1 MKSLLRL
8 ALAIL
13 FLPAAALAQDAATVL
28 SGTVT
33 TKEDGQPYPGAT
45 VSIPAL
51 ELTAKANRNGK
62 YEFRIP
68 ATIAK
73 GRTVDVRV
81 TAPGLAEKSAKAAL
95 ASGPVTLDFAM
106 ALGVSAQVTVGSRA
120 AGAEVEKSVPVSV
133 IPAAEIERVSASGE
147 IAQILEKLEPS
158 FNFPRTTISDGTD
171 TTRPATIRSLGPD
184 QFLVLLNGKRRHT
197 SALVNVNGTIGRGS
211 AGVDLNAIPAQAL
224 DRIELLKDGAAAQY
238 GSDAI
243 AGVLNL
249 GLRSGPAPLDLTAT
263 TGITT
268 HRDGA
273 VLDLNANGGFA
284 LGTGSINV
292 TAEFRRRNATNRAG
306 DDPRAQGA
314 RDAIT
319 QPNTRYGDPATTD
332 YLGFLNG
339 VFPLGADG
347 STSAYLFG
355 GASHRYA
362 DSAGN
367 FRRALQATNWPSIY
381 PNGFLP
387 KITPTTIDY
396 SATAGVRGVLAQHWF
411 WDASVQY
418 GRNQFDFKVVDSLNA
433 SLGPTLPPNQTE
445 FDAGSLVFGQFIGNL
460 DVNRQF
466 ALGLAGPLNFA
477 LGAEFR
483 NERYRQIAGEPA
495 SYIDG
500 GSKAQD
506 GTQSS
511 PGSQVFPGFRP
522 ANEIDTNRSSV
533 ALYADAEVDVTKQ
546 LRLGAAVRYEHFTD
560 FGNSTNYKG
569 TLRYEVLPWLVA
581 RGSASTGFRA
591 PSLQQSFFSTVSTNF
606 LNIGGVNQPFDILT
620 ARVDSPVARAL
631 GAQSLKPEDSVNFAG
646 GLVVSPDRNL
656 DLTVDYF
663 NIAIKDRI
671 IFSGNFTGAA
681 LNPILQ
687 PYGAVGVR
695 FFTNAIDTRTD
706 GVDVSAN
713 YRADMGSNGTLR
725 FLVAWAH
732 AQTSVTNIV
741 PTPSQ
746 LAAFQT
752 TLFDRLEV
760 RRLECGQ
767 PKDVVRGTMD
777 YSTGSLNAAFTA
789 TRYGSF
795 CGIANGS
802 GEAPFG
808 PGTSADQTF
817 PANWLVDV
825 EVSYAFSHL
834 RVAFGFQ
841 NLGDVTPDQ
850 TLFVNSNSG
859 INRYPNNSPYGYNGR
874 FAYTRL
880 SYRF

>member
-1 MKSLLRL
+1 MKRIF
-8 ALAIL
+8 AVAMAVL
-13 FLPAAALAQDAATVL
+13 FLPAAVHAQDAATVL
-28 SGTVT
+28 TGTVT

-45 VSIPAL
+45 VGIPAL
-51 ELTAKANRNGK
+51 ELTARADRNGR
-62 YEFRIP
+62 YEIRVP
-68 ATIAK
+68 AGIAR

-81 TAPGLAEKSAKAAL
+81 TAPGLAEKSAKATL
-95 ASGPVTLDFAM
+95 APGPVTLDFAM
-106 ALGVSAQVTVGSRA
+106 TLGVSAQVTVGSRA

-133 IPAAEIERVSASGE
+133 TSAAEIEKVSGSGE
-147 IAQILEKLEPS
+147 VAQILEKLEPS

-184 QFLVLLNGKRRHT
+184 QLLVLLNGKRRHT

-224 DRIELLKDGAAAQY
+224 DRIEVLKDGAAAQY

-249 GLRSGPAPLDLTAT
+249 GLRSGVAPLDVTAT
-263 TGITT
+263 AGTTT
-268 HRDGA
+268 HVDGA

-284 LGTGSINV
+284 VGAGSINV
-292 TAEFRRRNATNRAG
+292 TGEFRRRNATNRAG
-306 DDPRAQGA
+306 DDPRPQGA
-314 RDAIT
+314 RDPIT

-339 VFPLGADG
+339 VFPLSADG
-347 STSAYLFG
+347 SMSAYLFG

-367 FRRALQATNWPSIY
+367 FRRALQAQNWPTIY

-396 SATAGVRGVLAQHWF
+396 SATAGVRGVLASHWF

-433 SLGPTLPPNQTE
+433 SFGPTQPPNKTE
-445 FDAGSLVFGQFIGNL
+445 FDAGSLVFGQFIGNV
-460 DVNRQF
+460 DVTRAF
-466 ALGLAGPLNFA
+466 AVGLASPLNVA
-477 LGAEFR
+477 VGAEFR

-495 SYIDG
+495 SYADG

-506 GTQSS
+506 GTQAA
-511 PGSQVFPGFRP
+511 PGAQVFPGFRP
-522 ANEIDTNRSSV
+522 ANEIDTNRSNVS
-533 ALYADAEVDVTKQ
+533 LYADAEVDVTRA
-546 LRLGAAVRYEHFTD
+546 LRLGAAVRFEHYTD

-591 PSLQQSFFSTVSTNF
+591 PSLHQSYFSTVSTNF
-606 LNIGGVNQPFDILT
+606 LNVGGVNQPFDILT
-620 ARVDSPVARAL
+620 ARVDSAVAQAL
-631 GAQSLKPEDSVNFAG
+631 GARPLQPEDSVNFAG
-646 GLVVSPDRNL
+646 GLVVSPDRNF
-656 DLTVDYF
+656 DLTADYF
-663 NIAIKDRI
+663 NIAIRDRI

-687 PYGAVGVR
+687 PFGASGVR

-706 GVDVSAN
+706 GVDVTAT
-713 YRADMGSNGTLR
+713 YRADMGSQGALR

-732 AQTSVTNIV
+732 AETSVTNIV
-741 PTPSQ
+741 QTPPQ

-767 PKDVVRGTMD
+767 PKDVVRGTVD
-777 YSTGSLNAAFTA
+777 YSTGSLNAVLTA

-808 PGTSADQTF
+808 PGTAVDQTF

-825 EVSYAFSHL
+825 ELSYVFSHL
-834 RVAFGFQ
+834 RVAIGLQ
-841 NLGDVTPDQ
+841 NAGDVTPDQ
-850 TLFVNSNSG
+850 TLFLNSNSG
-859 INRYPNNSPYGYNGR
+859 INRFPNNSPYGYNGR

>member
-1 MKSLLRL
+1 MKRFL
-8 ALAIL
+8 AFAFAFVLAS
-13 FLPAAALAQDAATVL
+13 AAAQAQDSTTVL
-28 SGTVT
+28 SGRVT

-45 VSIPAL
+45 VAIPSL
-51 ELTAKANRNGK
+51 ELVAKADRNGR
-62 YEFRIP
+62 YEIRVP
-68 ATIAK
+68 AGIAK

-81 TAPGLAEKSAKAAL
+81 TAPGLAEKSTKVTL
-95 ASGPVTLDFAM
+95 APGPVAQDFAM

-120 AGAEVEKSVPVSV
+120 AGAEIEKAVPVEV
-133 IPAAEIERVSASGE
+133 FPASAIEKASGSGE
-147 IAQILEKLEPS
+147 VFQILEKLEPS

-171 TTRPATIRSLGPD
+171 TTRPASIRSLGPD
-184 QFLVLLNGKRRHT
+184 QFLVLLNGKRRHP

-224 DRIELLKDGAAAQY
+224 DRIEILKDGAAAQY

-249 GLRSGPAPLDLTAT
+249 GLRSGPAPLDVTVT

-268 HRDGA
+268 HGDGS
-273 VLDLNANGGFA
+273 VLDLNANGGFPV
-284 LGTGSINV
+284 GTGSINV
-292 TAEFRRRNATNRAG
+292 TGEFRRRNATNRAG
-306 DDPRAQGA
+306 DDPRAQGS
-314 RDAIT
+314 RDPIT
-319 QPNTRYGDPATTD
+319 QPDTRYGDPATTD

-339 VFPLGADG
+339 VFPLSADG
-347 STSAYLFG
+347 AVSAYLFG

-367 FRRALQATNWPSIY
+367 FRRALQAQNWRTIY

-396 SATAGVRGVLAQHWF
+396 SATAGVRGVLANHWF
-411 WDASVQY
+411 WDLSAQY
-418 GRNQFDFKVVDSLNA
+418 GRNQFDFKVVDSLNT
-433 SLGPTLPPNQTE
+433 SLGPTIPPNQTS
-445 FDAGSLVFGQFIGNL
+445 FDAGSLVFGQFLANL
-460 DVNRQF
+460 DVTRQF
-466 ALGLAGPLNFA
+466 SIGLAGPLNLA

-495 SYIDG
+495 SYVDG
-500 GSKAQD
+500 GVKAQD
-506 GTQSS
+506 GSAAP

-522 ANEIDTNRSSV
+522 ANEIDTNRSNVS
-533 ALYADAEVDVTKQ
+533 LYADAEVDVTKQ
-546 LRLGAAVRYEHFTD
+546 LRIGAAVRFEHYTD

-591 PSLQQSFFSTVSTNF
+591 PSLHQSYFSTVSTNF
-606 LNIGGVNQPFDILT
+606 LNINGVNQPFDILT
-620 ARVDSPVARAL
+620 ARVDSGVAQAL
-631 GAQSLKPEDSVNFAG
+631 GATSLKPEDSVNFAG
-646 GLVVSPDRNL
+646 GLVLSPSRDF
-656 DLTVDYF
+656 DFTADYF

-687 PYGAVGVR
+687 PFGASGVR

-706 GVDVSAN
+706 GVDLTAN
-713 YRADMGSNGTLR
+713 YRADMGSNGTVRL
-725 FLVAWAH
+725 LASWTH
-732 AQTSVTNIV
+732 AETSVTNIAS
-741 PTPSQ
+741 TPPQ

-767 PKDVVRGTMD
+767 PKDVVRGAVD
-777 YSTGSLNAAFTA
+777 YTKGPLNVAVTA

-808 PGTSADQTF
+808 PGTAADQTF
-817 PANWLVDV
+817 SAQWLVDLELSWV
-825 EVSYAFSHL
+825 FSHL
-834 RVAFGFQ
+834 RVAVGAQ
-841 NLGDVTPDQ
+841 NLGDATPDS

-874 FAYTRL
+874 FAYTRV